1 MVLPAVLIVV
11 GLLALIMASFVF
23 FVRSKVASAEAQRDM
38 RQADLTAESGLR
50 EVETLLQT
58 SSNNPMQWW
67 DNPPLFRHVL
77 VWSQKYNR
85 DNDPVREQQ
94 YSRTKLLEGD
104 VIVPTWRYSVV
115 APYWDNCQNCGA
127 DSGETEE
134 HIRYGVTAEASRLNL
149 NGATEGEIK
158 RLMQDVLPELGVE
171 NWEELAD
178 ALLDW
183 LDKDDE
189 PRPMGAERDYYINL
203 DPPYTPKNGPLD
215 TIDELLLVK
224 GFSAAILY
232 GEDVNRNGLLDT
244 NENDGD
250 ASFPEYDNGDG
261 ILNPGLAPFIT
272 VWSRESLT
280 AGGGGSGGNSNAN
293 DNTGGDDNGNDNEG
307 SGDPNDEGGLGD
319 GTEGEGVEALGS
331 DPNSLIKI
339 HVATAPIRVLR
350 CLEGMTPDAA
360 ARIAQM
366 RKQQTPEALQNLNWL
381 VTSGALDQATFAA
394 VQNRLTTKALQ
405 FRVEIL
411 GYADH
416 LKVARRYEW
425 IVEMRGLAA
434 QVLYHRD
441 LTPLGFAWP
450 IDNDAL
456 ALEPGEQ
463 PATTTE
469 TP

>member
-1 MVLPAVLIVV
+1 MILPAVLIVV

-23 FVRSKVASAEAQRDM
+23 FVRSKVASSEAQRDM
-38 RQADLTAESGLR
+38 LQARLAAESGLR
-50 EVETLLQT
+50 EVQVLLQT
-58 SSNNPMQWW
+58 SSNNPMLWW

-85 DNDPVREQQ
+85 DNDPVRERQF
-94 YSRTKLLEGD
+94 SRTELLQGE
-104 VIVPTWRYSVV
+104 VIIPTWRYSVV
-115 APYWDNCQNCGA
+115 GAYWDNCQNCGA
-127 DSGETEE
+127 DTGEAQE
-134 HIRYGVTAEASRLNL
+134 HIRYGVTAEAGRLNL

-158 RLMQDVLPELGVE
+158 RLMQDVLTELGVE

-183 LDKDDE
+183 LDADDE
-189 PRPMGAERDYYINL
+189 PRPMGAERDYYMNL
-203 DPPYTPKNGPLD
+203 VPPYIPKNGRLD
-215 TIDELLLVK
+215 TIDELLLVR

-232 GEDVNRNGLLDT
+232 GEDVNRNGLLDA
-244 NENDGD
+244 NENDAD
-250 ASFPEYDNGDG
+250 LSFPEYDNADG
-261 ILNPGLAPFIT
+261 ILNPGLAPFVT

-280 AGGGGSGGNSNAN
+280 AGTGGTGGNGN
-293 DNTGGDDNGNDNEG
+293 DNTGGDENGNDNDG
-307 SGDPNDEGGLGD
+307 LGDPNDEGGLGVE
-319 GTEGEGVEALGS
+319 TEGEGVESLGS
-331 DPNSLIKI
+331 DPNSLIKV

-350 CLEGMTPDAA
+350 CLEGMTPEAA
-360 ARIAQM
+360 ARVAQM
-366 RKQQTPEALQNLNWL
+366 RKQQPPEALQNLTWL
-381 VTSGALDQATFAA
+381 VSSGALDQATYAA

-416 LKVARRYEW
+416 LKVAQRYEW
-425 IVEMRGLAA
+425 IVELRGLAA

-441 LTPLGFAWP
+441 LTSLGFAWP

-463 PATTTE
+463 PATTAE
-469 TP
+469 AP